1 MTTLRRDI
9 VSVPRRTAGET
20 WDRISELVSKE
31 GSDARAELRGARHV
45 ATALI
50 AQEATKVGPAI
61 FSGTGPQVRVY
72 TLHDEASLEAD
83 LDDERPLVTYVADG
97 DWSASLPADE
107 SDAEWATA
115 ALKKVSSRIT
125 VREGG
130 T

>member
-31 GSDARAELRGARHV
+31 GSDARADMHAARHV

-50 AQEATKVGPAI
+50 AQEATRDEPAI
-61 FSGTGPQVRVY
+61 FSGSGPQIRVY
-72 TLHDEASLEAD
+72 SLHDDASLEAD
-83 LDDERPLVTYVADG
+83 LDDERPLVTYVAEG

-107 SDAEWATA
+107 SDVEWATG

-125 VREGG
+125 VRATGS
-130 T
+130 